1 MGNMRELDLNEME
14 QVSGGREYGM
24 TKPPLSKDG
33 CMAERVRDGDTI
45 LSIAHRFGLH
55 YQKILDAN
63 PGMTRTDTLI
73 PNTYIYIP
81 TR

>member
-1 MGNMRELDLNEME
+1 MENMRELDLNEME

-24 TKPPLSKDG
+24 AKPPLSKDDR
-33 CMAERVRDGDTI
+33 MAERVRDGDTI
-45 LSIAHRFGLH
+45 LSIAHRYGLH

>member
-1 MGNMRELDLNEME
+1 MENMRELDLNEME

-24 TKPPLSKDG
+24 TKLPQAKDG
-33 CMAERVRDGDTI
+33 CIAERVRDGDTI
-45 LSIAHRFGLH
+45 LSIARRFGLH

-63 PGMTRTDTLI
+63 PGMTHTDTLI